1 MTASLFARHKV
12 NDFATWKKVYDGR
25 VPAAKEEGLIAESV
39 HRGADDPNTVIVYH
53 QFGDLS
59 ATQEFMAAMNKAE
72 FQAVLKNAGVQPET
86 LEMWVGEDV

>member
-1 MTASLFARHKV
+1 LFARHKV

-39 HRGADDPNTVIVYH
+39 HRDPDDPNTVIVYH
-53 QFGDLS
+53 QFTDLS